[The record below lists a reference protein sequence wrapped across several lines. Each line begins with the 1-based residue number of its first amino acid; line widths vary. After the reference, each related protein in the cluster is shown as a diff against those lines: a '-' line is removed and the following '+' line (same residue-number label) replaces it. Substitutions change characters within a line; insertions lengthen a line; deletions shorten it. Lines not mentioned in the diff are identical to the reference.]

1 MRMMSKRD
9 ALARALDVT
18 GVLGALMRLGRA
30 RPWMSLLTYHRVLPA
45 EPAPDFPFDGEV
57 VDATTAQFDAQV
69 AMLKRHFRLVGVD
82 ELCQFTDG
90 KRPPGNLCCIT
101 FDDGYRDNH
110 DHALPI
116 LRKHGVRATFF
127 VATTYISERRIF
139 WWDQIAY
146 IVKKS
151 PRARI
156 AVEYP
161 KPIAVEL
168 GPLPRREAIGALVRP
183 VKDEVA
189 LDLPRYLEALA
200 RAADVE
206 WNEAVARRL
215 GDEQLMTWDQVRAL
229 KAAGMDV
236 QSHTRTHRV
245 LHTLP
250 PDELRGELEG
260 SRLDLERE
268 LGAPCRAI
276 AYPTGVPI
284 VDDARL
290 LQAVRDAGYAIGVT
304 NCTGTN
310 PTTRALSPFDVRR
323 MSIDSHF
330 TPSFFRALVALPM
343 FAYNR

>member
-1 MRMMSKRD
+1 MSKRD
-9 ALARALDVT
+9 ALARALDKT

-30 RPWMSLLTYHRVLPA
+30 RPWMSILTYHRVLPA
-45 EPAPDFPFDGEV
+45 APAPDFAFDGEV
-57 VDATTAQFDAQV
+57 VDATSAQFDAQV
-69 AMLKRHFRLVGVD
+69 ATLKKHFRLVGVD
-82 ELCQFTDG
+82 ELCALADG
-90 KRPPGNLCCIT
+90 KRPPGDVCAIT

-127 VATTYISERRIF
+127 VATTYISERRVF

-146 IVKKS
+146 LIKKS
-151 PRARI
+151 QKARI
-156 AVEYP
+156 TIEYP
-161 KPIAVEL
+161 KAITVEL
-168 GPLPRREAIGALVRP
+168 GPLPRRAEIAAFVRP

-189 LDLPRYLEALA
+189 LDLPRYLDALA
-200 RAADVE
+200 RAAGVE
-206 WNEAVARRL
+206 WNEAIARRH
-215 GDEQLMTWDQVRAL
+215 GDELLMTWDQVRAL
-229 KAAGMDV
+229 KQAGMDV

-250 PDELRGELEG
+250 AEELKSELEG

-284 VDDARL
+284 VDDPKL
-290 LQAVRDAGYAIGVT
+290 LAAVRDAGYAIGLT

-310 PTTRALSPFDVRR
+310 ATLRATSPFDIRR
-323 MSIDSHF
+323 MSIDAEFS
-330 TPSFFRALVALPM
+330 PSFFRAMVALPM